1 MSALPAAEFTPDPL
15 LLLRGIEAR
24 CRAAHS
30 GIGAA
35 GDVAE
40 EWHGIAFRSAGSVLV
55 APLDEVCEILA
66 VPPCTRVPGA
76 KPWVRGVAN
85 VRGTLLPVMD
95 LGAFVAGTATRNGR
109 GNRLLV
115 VDHQG
120 TRAGLLVEEVQGMV
134 HCLAEHC
141 GPELPDGA
149 SAFAP
154 WLAHGLRTARWHRAV
169 FSPNRLASDAG
180 FLQAG
185 A

>member
-1 MSALPAAEFTPDPL
+1 MSALAVEALAHDPL

-30 GIGAA
+30 GIATA
-35 GDVAE
+35 GDTAE
-40 EWHGIAFRSAGSVLV
+40 EWHGIAFRVAGKVLV

-76 KPWVRGVAN
+76 KPWVKGVAN

-95 LGAFVAGTATRNGR
+95 LGAFVSGAVTRVGR
-109 GNRLLV
+109 MCRLLV
-115 VDHQG
+115 VDHEG

-141 GPELPDGA
+141 DPELPDD
-149 SAFAP
+149 SAAFTP
-154 WLAHGLRTARWHRAV
+154 WLAHGIRTARWHHAV

-185 A
+185 V